1 MPRSPEDNRQIKDAR
16 RSDILRAATR
26 VFAKKGFTDAKISD
40 VAKEAGLSHGLVYHY
55 FQNKDELFAAIL
67 DDKLC
72 RAREAMAEDESIA
85 GTALDRM
92 RATLANWL
100 ERVQAEPETSLVI
113 TQALLSNTLSPETR
127 AKMRDHMR
135 ESYRTATER
144 LAEGQR
150 RGEISTHAP
159 PAELA
164 SAIMCMMRGIAFS
177 RIVDYGPDFVVP
189 GVDTLAR
196 LMMPGAMLAGN
207 GARPS
212 RVRRRGTTGAKEL
225 VRGQRTL
232 TSPKSTPRKA
242 SR

>member
-72 RAREAMAEDESIA
+72 RARDAMAEDETIT

-113 TQALLSNTLSPETR
+113 TQALLSNQLSPETR
-127 AKMRDHMR
+127 ANMREHMR

-144 LAEGQR
+144 LAEGQA

-159 PAELA
+159 PSEIA
-164 SAIMCMMRGIAFS
+164 SAIMCMMRGIAFA
-177 RIVDYGPDFVVP
+177 RMVDYGPDFVVP

-196 LMMPGAMLAGN
+196 LMMPGAMLT
-207 GARPS
+207 GAPARAP
-212 RVRRRGTTGAKEL
+212 RVRRRGTAAQKEL
-225 VRGQRTL
+225 VRGQRTIA
-232 TSPKSTPRKA
+232 SPKSTSRKA